1 MITNIALGTTRA
13 TSFVNYT
20 SGIFY
25 HVQKYRAIKPRD
37 ASTILGFV
45 SIKELN
51 ITFVVSLLK
60 INFIKTDTKLHR
72 HLHFIE

>member
-45 SIKELN
+45 SIKKLN
-51 ITFVVSLLK
+51 TTFVVLLK
-60 INFIKTDTKLHR
+60 INFIKIGTKLHR
-72 HLHFIE
+72 HLYFIE